1 MTTRHFRTAIFVA
14 CAVASLA
21 GCGGGGESE
30 AQAPGTQPVARPAA
44 VSTSTSTSTSHWVPR
59 ATDTW
64 QWQLHG
70 ELNTSY
76 AVDVYDVDLVE
87 APQATIDMLHAQG
100 RRVVCYFSAGSS
112 EDWRPD
118 FNRFKPADIGE
129 PLDDWPGERW
139 LDVRSENVKAIMR
152 DRLDL
157 ARAKRCD
164 GVEPDN
170 VDGYFNENGFTFSA
184 DDQLAYNR
192 FLAQEAHVR
201 GLAIGLKNDLDQ
213 VDALA
218 PNFDFAVN
226 EQCFE
231 NEECSAYANFSAKGK
246 AVFNAEYAES
256 YQTNTEGERDKI
268 CALARAANLRTLVLP
283 ESLDG
288 SFRYSCDS

>member
-1 MTTRHFRTAIFVA
+1 MRKSHFRTAIFVVGT
-14 CAVASLA
+14 VAHLA
-21 GCGGGGESE
+21 GCGGGEPE
-30 AQAPGTQPVARPAA
+30 VQAADTPLVAQTAA
-44 VSTSTSTSTSHWVPR
+44 ASTSTSTSHWVPR

-64 QWQLHG
+64 QWQLNG

-76 AVDVYDVDLVE
+76 AVDVYDIDLVE
-87 APQATIDMLHAQG
+87 APQATIDLLHAQG

-118 FNRFKPADIGE
+118 FYRFKPADMGE
-129 PLDDWPGERW
+129 LLDSWPGERW

-157 ARAKRCD
+157 ASAKRCD
-164 GVEPDN
+164 GVETDN
-170 VDGYFNENGFTFSA
+170 VDGYTNQNGFDFSA

-192 FLAQEAHVR
+192 FLAQEAHAR

-218 PNFDFAVN
+218 SDFDFAVN
-226 EQCFE
+226 EQCFQFS
-231 NEECSAYANFSAKGK
+231 ECSAYANFIAAGK
-246 AVFNAEYAES
+246 AVFNAEYARA
-256 YQTNTEGERDKI
+256 YRNNTKGARDEM
-268 CALARAANLRTLVLP
+268 CAIARATNLRTLVLP